1 MKKKLRIIIP
11 VIIIALILLV
21 PIPMH
26 AKDGGTVAYN
36 AVLYGITKRHSMWN
50 EGGTLDGTFGYL
62 TGTEIRIL
70 WFTVYDDVQF
80 VPQETDYLLK

>member
-11 VIIIALILLV
+11 LIIALILLI

-26 AKDGGTVAYN
+26 AKDGGTVTYN
-36 AVLYGITKRHSMWN
+36 AVLYSVTKRHSMWN
-50 EGGTLDGTFGYL
+50 ESGTPDGTFGYL
-62 TGTEIRIL
+62 IGTEVRIL

-80 VPQETDYLLK
+80 VPQETDNLL